1 MTQKVGGIE
10 FDINVSADGVITS
23 TTVVSRSA
31 NEMEKAFKQV
41 DTATKNTT
49 SQFSALGANTEQ
61 LSAAFSKSSS
71 NLSDVISRHISLGH
85 TIDEN
90 NRVIDKNGNEITS
103 ATAALK
109 KYADQANMLDE
120 RLVKSQD
127 AFNRLTTTTTAARG
141 SFVNLRHAA
150 GQLGFQLQDI
160 AVQAQMGTN
169 AFVILG
175 QQGSQIASIFG
186 PTGAIVGGVLAVGAA
201 IASVMV
207 PSMTDGSDAT
217 EELSNKLKELSKTNE
232 LTINQQKFL
241 KQVEAEETEEKK
253 KKIAE
258 LEKEIAKQEKL
269 AKSLDESARSY
280 GRMAKASR
288 IRIDNGS
295 LEEMRNTVER
305 LRAEIDTL
313 NEDFGAAKI
322 DPAESEAVFET
333 FSKRFEYIQQSLNM
347 EGDVLAAANARQF
360 AIMQEGGNQQ
370 LALLEEQLAAQR
382 ARKQFEKERDL
393 AGFEEERVGILENE
407 KLTAEQKALLVEE
420 LNELEKQRKE
430 QHQNEL
436 TNIEQD
442 AAEKRKKI
450 AELEAQAKLST
461 LSSIFGN
468 LSSLMNT
475 ESRKLFEIGKVS
487 AIAGAIVDTYAA
499 ANKAL
504 KELPTPLNYAA
515 AAAVAVRGFA
525 NVRQI
530 QATKFGSSG
539 AGQSYQGGQVV
550 NNTQQQP
557 QQVTQRNISISL
569 AGSGSFTGGDIRGLI
584 NSINE
589 ELGDGATLSIAGG

>member
-49 SQFSALGANTEQ
+49 NQFSALGANTEQ

-207 PSMTDGSDAT
+207 PSMMDGGDAT
-217 EELSNKLKELSKTNE
+217 EELSDKLKELSKTNE

-280 GRMAKASR
+280 GRMAAASR
-288 IRIDNGS
+288 ARIESGS
-295 LEEMRNTVER
+295 LEEMRKTVNR
-305 LRAEIDTL
+305 LRSEIDAL

-322 DPAESEAVFET
+322 DPAESEAVLET

-347 EGDVLAAANARQF
+347 EGDILAAANARQF

-407 KLTAEQKALLVEE
+407 KLTAEQKALLIEE

-442 AAEKRKKI
+442 AANARQKI
-450 AELEAQAKLST
+450 AEQEGRAKLAT
-461 LSSIFGN
+461 LSSIFDN

-475 ESRKLFEIGKVS
+475 ESRKLFEIGKAS
-487 AIAGAIVDTYAA
+487 AVAGAIVDGY
-499 ANKAL
+499 
-504 KELPTPLNYAA
+504 
-515 AAAVAVRGFA
+515 AAVAKTMASVPYPLNIPLA
-525 NVRQI
+525 AA
-530 QATKFGSSG
+530 QAVASAAQVKGIMSTNYGSKST
-539 AGQSYQGGQVV
+539 GQSYQGGQVV

-569 AGSGSFTGGDIRGLI
+569 AGSGFATAGDLRGLVAQL
-584 NSINE
+584 NE
-589 ELGDGATLSIAGG
+589 EFGDGVNFSFAGG